1 METVNHPTAEDMA
14 VKVLLKT
21 WTAQVARITDL
32 VASLSDSDLQ
42 KEIAP
47 GKNTGIYI
55 LGHLVAVHDALLPL
69 LGFGNRLYSKELEQ
83 VFVKSPDKAGHTFP
97 PVSELRKQWSE
108 VNDLL
113 LQHYSKLDLEAW
125 LTRHE
130 AVSPEDFAK
139 EPHRNKLNVLISRTT
154 HMSYHHGQLVLLKS
168 KTQD

>member
-1 METVNHPTAEDMA
+1 METLNHPTAEDMA
-14 VKVLLKT
+14 VKILLKT
-21 WTAQVARITDL
+21 WTTQVARITDL

-55 LGHLVAVHDALLPL
+55 IGHLVAVHDALFPL

-83 VFVKSPDKAGHTFP
+83 IFVKSPDKSGHTFP

-113 LQHYSKLDLEAW
+113 LQHYNKLDLEAW

>member
-1 METVNHPTAEDMA
+1 METINHPTAEDMA
-14 VKVLLKT
+14 VKILIKS
-21 WTAQVARITDL
+21 WTTQVARITEL
-32 VASLSDSDLQ
+32 VATLSDSDLQ

-47 GKNTGIYI
+47 GKNTGVYV

-69 LGFGNRLYSKELEQ
+69 LGFGSKLYPTLEQ
-83 VFVKSPDKAGHTFP
+83 IFVKSPDKAGHTFP
-97 PVSELRKQWSE
+97 SVSELRKNWNE
-108 VNDLL
+108 INDLL
-113 LQHYSKLDLEAW
+113 LQHYNKLDLEAW

-154 HMSYHHGQLVLLKS
+154 HMSYHHGQLVFLKS

>member
-14 VKVLLKT
+14 VKILLKS
-21 WTAQVARITDL
+21 WTTQVTRITDL

-69 LGFGNRLYSKELEQ
+69 LGFGSKLYPQLEPI
-83 VFVKSPDKAGHTFP
+83 FVTSPDKAGHTFP
-97 PVSELRKQWSE
+97 PAADLRKYWNE
-108 VNDLL
+108 INDLL
-113 LQHYSKLDLEAW
+113 LKHYTALDFEAW

-130 AVSPEDFAK
+130 AVSPDDFAK

-154 HMSYHHGQLVLLKS
+154 HMSYHHGQLVLLKN
-168 KTQD
+168 KT